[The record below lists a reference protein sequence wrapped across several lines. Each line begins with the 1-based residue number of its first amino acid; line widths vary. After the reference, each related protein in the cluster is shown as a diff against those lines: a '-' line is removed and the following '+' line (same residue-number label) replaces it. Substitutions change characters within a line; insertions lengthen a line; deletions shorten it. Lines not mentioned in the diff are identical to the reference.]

1 VPDNL
6 SPEDQAE
13 IDRITAEIMAGMD
26 CFQPS
31 VFKRHVKQVLAREA
45 IAARQAYEAALAADT
60 VHKWEFG
67 EHPISRC
74 QPDWCGRYR
83 GQRRDVSSTER
94 QTWKPAQLKPEAYE
108 RITGKP
114 WHETPE
120 IDIDIEPPPAPAGPA
135 AYCVRCARSGVG
147 VCDDYPDCPA
157 GRASRGPSTSG

>member
-13 IDRITAEIMAGMD
+13 IDRITADIMAGMD

-31 VFKRHVKQVLAREA
+31 VFKRHVKQVLAREFM
-45 IAARQAYEAALAADT
+45 AAAQAYEAALAAET

-83 GQRRDVSSTER
+83 GQRRNL
-94 QTWKPAQLKPEAYE
+94 AQEAAIALGLELGLY
-108 RITGKP
+108 TA
-114 WHETPE
+114 
-120 IDIDIEPPPAPAGPA
+120 EPPPAPAGPA

-147 VCDDYPDCPA
+147 ACDDFPNCPA
-157 GRASRGPSTSG
+157 GRASRGPATSG